1 MENVNSYHVTKFS
14 RYFSSISFYLH
25 TNKQSFMSGL
35 SMRLTLQSFWLFI
48 SFFNWEIVLLRLS
61 FAVNYSKSLH
71 CFTLQIVDFLNDL
84 YVAFDEIICRFDV
97 YKVLEI

>member
-1 MENVNSYHVTKFS
+1 
-14 RYFSSISFYLH
+14 
-25 TNKQSFMSGL
+25 MSGL
-35 SMRLTLQSFWLFI
+35 SMRLTLQSFNCLFPFSI
-48 SFFNWEIVLLRLS
+48 EKSSSWILRLS